1 MPPFDFAGSPV
12 AVREDIG
19 GAHARAWE
27 RIAAPGSWWTGA
39 ERVAIAQEVRSA
51 EGCALCRERRVAL
64 SPAAVQGEHEPPSVL
79 PKTAVEAVHRL
90 VTDTSRLSQAWYQ
103 GLLADGL
110 SDAHYV
116 EIVGVVTSTFSVDEL
131 HRGVGAPLEPLPE
144 PRPGEPERRR
154 PRGATMEGAWVPTVP
169 PGGLDAADADL
180 YAAYDGGHVGNVI
193 RAMSLAPGEVRGLRD
208 LSNAHYLPP
217 GGMRSLPEPRALSR
231 RQIELIA
238 SRVSVLNE
246 CFY

>member
-1 MPPFDFAGSPV
+1 
-12 AVREDIG
+12 
-19 GAHARAWE
+19 
-27 RIAAPGSWWTGA
+27 
-39 ERVAIAQEVRSA
+39 
-51 EGCALCRERRVAL
+51 
-64 SPAAVQGEHEPPSVL
+64 
-79 PKTAVEAVHRL
+79 
-90 VTDTSRLSQAWYQ
+90 
-103 GLLADGL
+103 
-110 SDAHYV
+110 
-116 EIVGVVTSTFSVDEL
+116 
-131 HRGVGAPLEPLPE
+131 
-144 PRPGEPERRR
+144 
-154 PRGATMEGAWVPTVP
+154 MEGAWVPTVP